1 MLNLTLLIKGLVG
14 ALLQVAFFGAL
25 LLIPAGTFQWTEAN
39 QFLYF
44 YGLLTLISTVFLA
57 IKAPRSLEARLEIP
71 MSESQP
77 LSDRIATT
85 FLLVFLVGW
94 FVFIPV
100 DIFHLKF
107 LAPPQHIISVLGG
120 ILSLFGYGI
129 MLTALYQNEFA
140 TTVVRD
146 QSDRGHELRDTGLYG
161 LVRHPFYTGFISFC
175 AGLALWLQSYA
186 ALIAGL
192 LPITALIGRI
202 YAEETMLEEYLT
214 GYKTYMSKVRYRIIP
229 FIW

>member
-1 MLNLTLLIKGLVG
+1 MFLIKGLIG
-14 ALLQVAFFGAL
+14 ATLQIAFFGAL
-25 LLIPAGTFQWTEAN
+25 LLIPAGTWQWTEAN
-39 QFLYF
+39 QFLYC
-44 YGLLTLISTVFLA
+44 YGFLTLVSTVFLA
-57 IKAPRSLEARLEIP
+57 IKAPRSLEARMELP
-71 MSESQP
+71 MNESQP

-94 FVFIPV
+94 FVFIPI
-100 DIFHLKF
+100 DIFHLKL
-107 LAPPQHIISVLGG
+107 LAPPQHSISILGG
-120 ILSLFGYGI
+120 AASLLGYGI

-140 TTVVRD
+140 TPVVRD

-175 AGLALWLQSYA
+175 AGMALWLQSYA

-202 YAEETMLEEYLT
+202 YAEEKILQETLP
-214 GYKTYMSKVRYRIIP
+214 GYKEYMSRTRYRIIP

>member
-1 MLNLTLLIKGLVG
+1 MFLIKGMIG
-14 ALLQVAFFGAL
+14 AILQIAFFGAL
-25 LLIPAGTFQWTEAN
+25 LLIPAGTWQWTEAN
-39 QFLYF
+39 QFLYC
-44 YGLLTLISTVFLA
+44 YGFLTLVSTVFLA
-57 IKAPRSLEARLEIP
+57 IKAPRSLEARMEMP
-71 MSESQP
+71 MNESQP

-94 FVFIPV
+94 FVFIPI
-100 DIFHLKF
+100 DIFHLKL
-107 LAPPQHIISVLGG
+107 LAPPQYSISILGG
-120 ILSLFGYGI
+120 AASLLGYGI

-140 TTVVRD
+140 TPVVRD

-161 LVRHPFYTGFISFC
+161 LVRHPFYTGFILFC
-175 AGLALWLQSYA
+175 LGMALWLQSYA

-202 YAEETMLEEYLT
+202 YAEEKILQETLP
-214 GYKTYMSKVRYRIIP
+214 GYREYMSRTSYRIIP

>member
-1 MLNLTLLIKGLVG
+1 MFLIKGLIG
-14 ALLQVAFFGAL
+14 ATLQIAFFGAL
-25 LLIPAGTFQWTEAN
+25 LLIPAGTWQWTEAN
-39 QFLYF
+39 QFLYC
-44 YGLLTLISTVFLA
+44 YGFLTLVSTVFLA
-57 IKAPRSLEARLEIP
+57 IKAPRSLEARMEMP
-71 MSESQP
+71 MNESQP

-94 FVFIPV
+94 FVFIPI
-100 DIFHLKF
+100 DIFHLKL
-107 LAPPQHIISVLGG
+107 LAPPQHSISILGG
-120 ILSLFGYGI
+120 AASLLGYGI

-140 TTVVRD
+140 TPVVRD

-161 LVRHPFYTGFISFC
+161 LVRHPFYTGFILFC
-175 AGLALWLQSYA
+175 LGMALWLQSYA

-202 YAEETMLEEYLT
+202 YAEEKILQETLP
-214 GYKTYMSKVRYRIIP
+214 GYREYMSRANYRIIP

>member
-1 MLNLTLLIKGLVG
+1 MFLIKGLIG
-14 ALLQVAFFGAL
+14 ATLQIAFFGAL
-25 LLIPAGTFQWTEAN
+25 LLIPAGTWQWTEAN
-39 QFLYF
+39 QFLYC
-44 YGLLTLISTVFLA
+44 YGFLTLVSTVFLA
-57 IKAPRSLEARLEIP
+57 IKAPRSLEARMEMP
-71 MSESQP
+71 MNESQP

-94 FVFIPV
+94 FVFIPI
-100 DIFHLKF
+100 DIFHLKL
-107 LAPPQHIISVLGG
+107 LAPPQHSISILGG
-120 ILSLFGYGI
+120 AASLLGYGI

-140 TTVVRD
+140 TPVVRD

-161 LVRHPFYTGFISFC
+161 LVRHPFYTGFILFC
-175 AGLALWLQSYA
+175 LGMALWLQSYA

-202 YAEETMLEEYLT
+202 YAEETILQKTLP
-214 GYKTYMSKVRYRIIP
+214 GYREYMSRTKNRIIP